1 MSDIKCNIP
10 LVSIR
15 FTSVEG
21 ASESNVHE
29 THYGEECF
37 MMQCQLKTSLV
48 INVGV
53 NTIKRKGILVITP
66 RRYIS
71 MFGQEYSFCVG
82 TSSL

>member
-1 MSDIKCNIP
+1 M
-10 LVSIR
+10 
-15 FTSVEG
+15 
-21 ASESNVHE
+21 
-29 THYGEECF
+29 
-37 MMQCQLKTSLV
+37 SLV

-53 NTIKRKGILVITP
+53 NMIKRKGILVITP